1 MQLHWCPVGAMESNK
16 PDSQWVVTSILW
28 GPSRYYWRK
37 TSLNGIHEEHLAKWV
52 LENDL
57 DDNYTHK
64 SKIKYFL
71 VENIWLDCG
80 CVVLKL
86 FELWLTFANGNCQGL
101 KMYKS
106 KIVHTSWWLQAGV
119 PGELLQL
126 DLSGILTWCQV
137 SQNPLL
143 PILFHLYPRK
153 YWIFASPLQF
163 LLALWQPEKTRVNI
177 W

>member
-1 MQLHWCPVGAMESNK
+1 MSCDIYTLGPFEVLLKKDLIKWNPWRAFSKMSVRKWFRWQLHTQKQNK
-16 PDSQWVVTSILW
+16 IFSCREYLTW
-28 GPSRYYWRK
+28 
-37 TSLNGIHEEHLAKWV
+37 
-52 LENDL
+52 
-57 DDNYTHK
+57 
-64 SKIKYFL
+64 
-71 VENIWLDCG
+71 CG

-86 FELWLTFANGNCQGL
+86 YELWLTFANGNCQGL